1 MFGSELVQFFTP
13 AMWQNLQVIELP
25 IKHPELFESLGIAQP
40 KDLDISAL
48 LLVRCLPGYPYKCL
62 KLQIIPE
69 KGLTKCQADTLLS
82 LLNDQANANARE
94 GRVMIFNLVEAAQ
107 EFLSEIVPVGQS
119 QESVCYP
126 HL

>member
-1 MFGSELVQFFTP
+1 MALESRFAVVHLQMVLVPRYVASF
-13 AMWQNLQVIELP
+13 IELDP
-25 IKHPELFESLGIAQP
+25 IASIP
-40 KDLDISAL
+40 
-48 LLVRCLPGYPYKCL
+48 

-82 LLNDQANANARE
+82 LLNDHANANARE
-94 GRVMIFNLVEAAQ
+94 GRAMIFNLVEAAQ